1 MRHRRHVR
9 AGVPYPRMP
18 PSALRCGTLIDG
30 LGSDPIRNATVV
42 FEGHTITRV
51 ITNADAPRDAEV
63 IDASHLTVMPGMI
76 DCHVHLSSSTWG
88 VQERL
93 MTPFSLLVAHALNHA
108 RITLEAGFTSVRDAA
123 GTPRGVKMAIDQGLF
138 PGPRLRIA
146 VSALSQTGGH
156 GDSVMPN
163 GASVRAVSELPFTVA
178 DGVEEVRKV
187 TREVLRAGAD
197 QIKVHTSGGVM
208 SPNDE
213 PGATGFSPDEI
224 AAIVYEA
231 RAAGKTVMAHAQAT
245 QGIKNA
251 VLGGISSIEHGIYLD
266 EEVIEEMKRRGT
278 YFVPT
283 LVAPLWVIRRAE
295 KDPSSVPP
303 YAIRKAREVVA
314 AHQASFR
321 LAVERGVRIAMGTD
335 TGVGPHGTNAE
346 ELERMVEG
354 GMTPMQAI
362 VATTR
367 TAAEC
372 ARIAHLTG
380 TLEVGKRADILGVEG
395 DPLADITLL
404 QDKTRLALIIKDGQ
418 TVKPIGAKTLTPA
431 TP

>member
-1 MRHRRHVR
+1 
-9 AGVPYPRMP
+9 
-18 PSALRCGTLIDG
+18 
-30 LGSDPIRNATVV
+30 
-42 FEGHTITRV
+42 
-51 ITNADAPRDAEV
+51 
-63 IDASHLTVMPGMI
+63 
-76 DCHVHLSSSTWG
+76 
-88 VQERL
+88 
-93 MTPFSLLVAHALNHA
+93 
-108 RITLEAGFTSVRDAA
+108 
-123 GTPRGVKMAIDQGLF
+123 
-138 PGPRLRIA
+138 RIA

-163 GASVRAVSELPFTVA
+163 GANIRPVSELPYTVV
-178 DGVEEVRKV
+178 DGVDGVRRAA
-187 TREVLRAGAD
+187 REVLRAGAD

-231 RAAGKTVMAHAQAT
+231 KAAGKTVMAHAQAT

-251 VLGGISSIEHGIYLD
+251 VLGGISSIEHGIFLD
-266 EEVIEEMKRRGT
+266 EEVVDEMKRRGT
-278 YFVPT
+278 WFVPT
-283 LVAPLWVIRRAE
+283 LVAPLWVVRRAE

-303 YAIRKAREVVA
+303 YALRKAREVIA

-335 TGVGPHGTNAE
+335 TGVGPHGSNAE

-362 VATTR
+362 VATTKS
-367 TAAEC
+367 AAEC

-380 TLEVGKRADILGVEG
+380 TLEAGKRADVLGVDG
-395 DPLADITLL
+395 DPLADIRVL
-404 QDKTRLALIIKDGQ
+404 QQKDKLALIVRDG
-418 TVKPIGAKTLTPA
+418 TPFKSLDSA
-431 TP
+431 PARTAR

>member
-1 MRHRRHVR
+1 MTT
-9 AGVPYPRMP
+9 AI
-18 PSALRCGTLIDG
+18 RCGTLIDG
-30 LGSDPIRNATVV
+30 TGADPVRNATIICDVDKA
-42 FEGHTITRV
+42 TIVDVRRDGEV
-51 ITNADAPRDAEV
+51 PRDTEV
-63 IDASHLTVMPGMI
+63 IDAGHLTIMPGMI
-76 DCHVHLSSSTWG
+76 DCHVHLGSSTWG

-93 MTPFSLLVAHALNHA
+93 LTPFSLIVAHALNHA
-108 RITLEAGFTSVRDAA
+108 RVTLEAGFTSVRDAA

-163 GASVRAVSELPFTVA
+163 GANIRPVSELPFTVV
-178 DGVEEVRKV
+178 DGVEAVRKA

-251 VLGGISSIEHGIYLD
+251 VLDGISSIEHGIFLD

-303 YAIRKAREVVA
+303 YALRKAREVMA

-380 TLEVGKRADILGVEG
+380 TLEVGKRADILGVSG
-395 DPLADITLL
+395 DPLSDISVL
-404 QDKTRLALIIKDGQ
+404 QHKEKLALIMKDGRAM
-418 TVKPIGAKTLTPA
+418 KPLGAASLVPA
-431 TP
+431 

>member
-1 MRHRRHVR
+1 MTT
-9 AGVPYPRMP
+9 AI
-18 PSALRCGTLIDG
+18 RCGTLIDG
-30 LGSDPIRNATVV
+30 NGADPLRSATLV
-42 FEGHTITRV
+42 FDGDTIASLNRDGAV
-51 ITNADAPRDAEV
+51 PRDADV

-76 DCHVHLSSSTWG
+76 DCHVHLGSSTWG

-93 MTPFSLLVAHALNHA
+93 LTPFSLIVAHALNHA
-108 RITLEAGFTSVRDAA
+108 RITLESGFTSVRDAA
-123 GTPRGVKMAIDQGLF
+123 GTPRGVRMAIDQGLF

-163 GASVRAVSELPFTVA
+163 GANIRPVSELPFTVV
-178 DGVEEVRKV
+178 DGVEEVRKAA
-187 TREVLRAGAD
+187 REVLRAGAD
-197 QIKVHTSGGVM
+197 QVKVHTSGGVM

-231 RAAGKTVMAHAQAT
+231 RAAGKTLMAHAQAT

-251 VLGGISSIEHGIYLD
+251 VLGGIHSIEHGIYLN
-266 EEVIEEMKRRGT
+266 EEVVDEMKRRGT
-278 YFVPT
+278 FLVPT
-283 LVAPLWVIRRAE
+283 LVAPLWVIRRSE
-295 KDPSSVPP
+295 KDPASVPP
-303 YAIRKAREVVA
+303 YALRKAREVMA
-314 AHQASFR
+314 DHQASFR

-335 TGVGPHGTNAE
+335 TGVGPHGSNAE

-372 ARIAHLTG
+372 SSIAHLTG
-380 TLEVGKRADILGVEG
+380 TLEVGKRADVLGVDG
-395 DPLADITLL
+395 DPLSDIAVL
-404 QDKTRLALIIKDGQ
+404 QRKESLALIVSNGRIFKS
-418 TVKPIGAKTLTPA
+418 TP
-431 TP
+431 TPTRV

>member
-1 MRHRRHVR
+1 MTT
-9 AGVPYPRMP
+9 AI
-18 PSALRCGTLIDG
+18 RCGTLIDG
-30 LGSDPIRNATVV
+30 TGAEPVRGASLV
-42 FEGHTITRV
+42 FDGDSIIAIHKDGQV
-51 ITNADAPRDAEV
+51 PRDCDVVDAE
-63 IDASHLTVMPGMI
+63 HLTVMPGMI
-76 DCHVHLSSSTWG
+76 DCHVHLGSSTWG
-88 VQERL
+88 LQERL
-93 MTPFSLLVAHALNHA
+93 LTPFSLIIAHALNHA

-156 GDSVMPN
+156 GDSTMPN
-163 GASVRAVSELPFTVA
+163 GANLRPASELPMTVV
-178 DGVEEVRKV
+178 DGVEGVRRA

-224 AAIVYEA
+224 GAIVYEA

-251 VLGGISSIEHGIYLD
+251 VAGGIQSIEHGIYLD
-266 EEVIEEMKRRGT
+266 EEVIDEMKRRGT
-278 YFVPT
+278 FLVAT

-295 KDPSSVPP
+295 KDPGSVPP
-303 YAIRKAREVVA
+303 YALRKAREVVA

-321 LAVERGVRIAMGTD
+321 MAVEKGVRIAMGTD
-335 TGVGPHGTNAE
+335 TGVGPHGSNAE
-346 ELERMVEG
+346 ELERMVEA

-380 TLEVGKRADILGVEG
+380 TLEVGKRADVLGVDG
-395 DPLADITLL
+395 DPLADIRVL
-404 QDKTRLALIIKDGQ
+404 QDKHKLSLILRDGHAFKALGEK
-418 TVKPIGAKTLTPA
+418 TVSARA
-431 TP
+431 

>member
-1 MRHRRHVR
+1 MRGMTSVLSPLKT
-9 AGVPYPRMP
+9 AI
-18 PSALRCGTLIDG
+18 RCGTLIDG
-30 LGSDPIRNATVV
+30 TGTDPLRGATLV
-42 FEGHTITRV
+42 FEGNTLTGVNRDGEV
-51 ITNADAPRDAEV
+51 PRDAEV
-63 IDASHLTVMPGMI
+63 IDAGHLTVMPGMI
-76 DCHVHLSSSTWG
+76 DCHVHLASQSSWG
-88 VQERL
+88 LQERL
-93 MTPFSLLVAHALNHA
+93 LTPYSLLIAHALNNA

-123 GTPRGVKMAIDQGLF
+123 GTPRGVKAAIDQGLF
-138 PGPRLRIA
+138 PGPRMRIA

-156 GDSVMPN
+156 GDSTMPN
-163 GASVRAVSELPFTVA
+163 GANIRPSIEMPMTVVDGIEGVRRA
-178 DGVEEVRKV
+178 

-224 AAIVYEA
+224 GALVYEA

-251 VLGGISSIEHGIYLD
+251 VLGGIDSIEHGIYLD
-266 EEVIEEMKRRGT
+266 EETIEAMKQRGT
-278 YFVPT
+278 YLVAT
-283 LVAPLWVIRRAE
+283 LVAPLWVLRRAE

-303 YAIRKAREVVA
+303 YAVRKAKEVLGD
-314 AHQASFR
+314 HKRSFQ

-346 ELERMVEG
+346 ELQRMVEG

-362 VATTR
+362 VATTK

-372 ARIAHLTG
+372 TRIGHLTG
-380 TLEVGKRADILGVEG
+380 TLEIGKRADVLGVDG
-395 DPLADITLL
+395 DPLADISLL
-404 QDKTRLALIIKDGQ
+404 QDKDKLHLIVKDGGVFKSHQ
-418 TVKPIGAKTLTPA
+418 RAPA
-431 TP
+431 AV